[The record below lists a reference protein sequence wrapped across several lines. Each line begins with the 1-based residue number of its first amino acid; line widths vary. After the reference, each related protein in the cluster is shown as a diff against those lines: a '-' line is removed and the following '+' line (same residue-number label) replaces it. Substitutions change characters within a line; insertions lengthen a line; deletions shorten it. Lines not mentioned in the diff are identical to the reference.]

1 MSAPGRDQLA
11 VLSIVKM
18 HDMQHTHTNMH
29 HVCIQYIYIAYYY
42 IMYHSHLLGI
52 TLDYSRHW
60 LLVILREISVEAY
73 DVLGDSQ
80 QRKAYDAERA
90 DFHRRPETSQGRQAG
105 MRSQRGGGEVEE
117 KGSLLN
123 HILILYTEKR

>member
-1 MSAPGRDQLA
+1 
-11 VLSIVKM
+11 
-18 HDMQHTHTNMH
+18 
-29 HVCIQYIYIAYYY
+29 
-42 IMYHSHLLGI
+42 MYHSYLLGI

-60 LLVILREISVEAY
+60 LLVVLREISIEAY

-105 MRSQRGGGEVEE
+105 MRSQRGWGGSGKKE
-117 KGSLLN
+117 GSLLN
-123 HILILYTEKR
+123 HIYFKQKK

>member
-1 MSAPGRDQLA
+1 
-11 VLSIVKM
+11 
-18 HDMQHTHTNMH
+18 
-29 HVCIQYIYIAYYY
+29 
-42 IMYHSHLLGI
+42 MYHSYLLGI

-60 LLVILREISVEAY
+60 LLVILREISIEAY

-105 MRSQRGGGEVEE
+105 MRSQKGGGEVEKKGVYWIIYLHFKQE
-117 KGSLLN
+117 KGDLFFLGGEVLYFGDLR
-123 HILILYTEKR
+123 IMLI